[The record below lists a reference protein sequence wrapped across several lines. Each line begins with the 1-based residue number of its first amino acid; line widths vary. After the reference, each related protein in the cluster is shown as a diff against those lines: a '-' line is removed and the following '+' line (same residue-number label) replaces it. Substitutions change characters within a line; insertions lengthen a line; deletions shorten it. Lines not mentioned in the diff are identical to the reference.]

1 MRTVFFEVNGQPRQ
15 IKVSDRT
22 HQVTRVVQPKA
33 DSGNPCHVGAP
44 MPGLIAQI
52 SVRATEE
59 VKRGDGL
66 VTIEAMK
73 MQTSVRAERDGTVRE
88 VKVQPGQQVDVKD
101 LLLIF
106 E

>member
-1 MRTVFFEVNGQPRQ
+1 
-15 IKVSDRT
+15 
-22 HQVTRVVQPKA
+22 
-33 DSGNPCHVGAP
+33 

-73 MQTSVRAERDGTVRE
+73 MQTSVRAERDGRVKE

>member
-1 MRTVFFEVNGQPRQ
+1 
-15 IKVSDRT
+15 
-22 HQVTRVVQPKA
+22 
-33 DSGNPCHVGAP
+33 

-52 SVRATEE
+52 NVRAAEE

-88 VKVQPGQQVDVKD
+88 VKVQPGQQVEVKD

>member
-1 MRTVFFEVNGQPRQ
+1 
-15 IKVSDRT
+15 
-22 HQVTRVVQPKA
+22 
-33 DSGNPCHVGAP
+33 
-44 MPGLIAQI
+44 MPGLIAQVN
-52 SVRATEE
+52 VRAAEG

-88 VKVQPGQQVDVKD
+88 IKVEPGQQVDVKD

>member
-1 MRTVFFEVNGQPRQ
+1 
-15 IKVSDRT
+15 
-22 HQVTRVVQPKA
+22 
-33 DSGNPCHVGAP
+33 

-52 SVRATEE
+52 NVQAAEE

-73 MQTSVRAERDGTVRE
+73 MQTSVRAERDGRVRE